1 MAAHLNHYD
10 NLKVARSAS
19 PDEIQAAHQVL
30 VQKFRP
36 FSNPGNP
43 EGSRMMGII
52 NEAFGILSNPQR
64 RAEYDQT
71 LAQQDGPE
79 LHASPV
85 PSDAKTSYAVHR
97 AEQLSASHA
106 RQHYQAEPVRT
117 PRREQVQIQ
126 PPSTPAAPTSTPAP
140 AIIDATQPSHLGRYW
155 GWYALACIVGWMAIQ
170 DKSSAPRSPPPGPKP
185 YQAVQVPT
193 VPVAV
198 PRGPTYVRSA
208 VAPNGVAWPH
218 YAGYLQGYDFLH
230 NDGLSTVTVDNSSND
245 SDVFV
250 KLVALDGATAY
261 PVRQFYIPAAGRFTL
276 KNVTAGTY
284 DVRYRDLVSGG
295 LSRSE
300 SMTLDEVQ
308 TNEGTQFSNM
318 TMTLFKVRNGN
329 MKTFGLLEA
338 EF

>member
-1 MAAHLNHYD
+1 VRN
-10 NLKVARSAS
+10 AS
-19 PDEIQAAHQVL
+19 PDEIQAAHQAL

-64 RAEYDQT
+64 RAEYDQM

-79 LHASPV
+79 LHASSV

-126 PPSTPAAPTSTPAP
+126 PPSTQVAQTSTPAP
-140 AIIDATQPSHLGRYW
+140 SKIEATQPSHLGRYW

-185 YQAVQVPT
+185 YQAVQVPE
-193 VPVAV
+193 VSAAV
-198 PRGPTYVRSA
+198 PRGPTYVRPA

-230 NDGLSTVTVDNSSND
+230 DDGLSTVTVDNSRND

-261 PVRQFYIPAAGRFTL
+261 PVRQFYIPAAGSFTL

-284 DVRYRDLVSGG
+284 DIRYRDLISGG

-300 SMTLDEVQ
+300 SMTLVQVQ
-308 TNEGTQFSNM
+308 TNDGTQFSNM

-329 MKTFGLLEA
+329 MQTFGLSEA